1 MTNTESL
8 SCGPWHPG
16 RSGRAQWS
24 GALRLL
30 GDSAAAVTAVRAD
43 AAGAEGV
50 TLAAA
55 IAAAHAPGRGG
66 TLFHF
71 SPQPEPFSSLKPRN
85 TPSVSHGKC
94 SRRAEEWRSAPLAAG
109 FTVVHAGGVLADDR
123 LGAQRAGGIRAVAA
137 PKVGGATRLL
147 GAGPVA
153 AGAAGP
159 AVLFSSIAAM
169 LGSAG
174 QAGPLT
180 GCLFT
185 ITRSWTT
192 WDT

>member
-1 MTNTESL
+1 V
-8 SCGPWHPG
+8 
-16 RSGRAQWS
+16 
-24 GALRLL
+24 
-30 GDSAAAVTAVRAD
+30 VTAVRAD

-55 IAAAHAPGRGG
+55 IAAAHAP
-66 TLFHF
+66 
-71 SPQPEPFSSLKPRN
+71 
-85 TPSVSHGKC
+85 
-94 SRRAEEWRSAPLAAG
+94 G

-174 QAGPLT
+174 QAGRNTDWLHVQLHTFLDTCDSTSFVFPAPLEPPLKPLK
-180 GCLFT
+180 CHNAMPV
-185 ITRSWTT
+185 RCQSH
-192 WDT
+192 